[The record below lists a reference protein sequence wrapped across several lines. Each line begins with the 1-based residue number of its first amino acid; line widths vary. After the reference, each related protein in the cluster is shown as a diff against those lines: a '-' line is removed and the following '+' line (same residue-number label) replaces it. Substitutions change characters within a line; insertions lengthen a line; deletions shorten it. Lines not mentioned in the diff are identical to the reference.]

1 MGLGG
6 RLGPWKRKGKGG
18 KSGRERGWAV
28 RARLQRWTVQPPL
41 AIASKKA
48 AFSTVLTPLDRPLR
62 AVPRARPRQCC
73 NGLCGARSD
82 GAGGDTSAAAG
93 AKTPTGRPQSQSRPP
108 ASSRSSHGEARA
120 PPSGWVATH
129 TGSGHPRRLVCGV
142 RGGRPAVTTRAV
154 SLSKEFNHEMCL
166 AQEKIGMASPLS
178 GPLRKRLPRPSV
190 LSHLPPHPSPPRTVG
205 HYTLQLS
212 RPTTG
217 LDTTIAAGAT
227 HAGQVLLPAPMAR
240 SYLVV

>member
-28 RARLQRWTVQPPL
+28 RGRLQRWTAQPPL

-48 AFSTVLTPLDRPLR
+48 AFSTVLTPLGGHLR
-62 AVPRARPRQCC
+62 STGR
-73 NGLCGARSD
+73 
-82 GAGGDTSAAAG
+82 AAAG

-227 HAGQVLLPAPMAR
+227 HAGQVLLPAPMSMAR